1 MTGVFVVVCV
11 FDTGV
16 VLIELTAVFGV
27 LISLL
32 LAVKVFALLVVVLVV
47 LVSDAVFLLS
57 LCLVVL
63 QEMNTDSTSTYQAI
77 EVWWCN
83 GWYFEC

>member
-32 LAVKVFALLVVVLVV
+32 LAVKVFVLLVVVLVV

-63 QEMNTDSTSTYQAI
+63 QEMNTAI

-83 GWYFEC
+83 GWYFECS